1 MSFTDVERA
10 IKDAVDV
17 TPPLV
22 FQAKAYL
29 VSHVSGYTGQ
39 MIDLFSAEMGG
50 TFVQPV
56 VIHPSADQDAVIRD
70 VARWLSCQAAAREAV
85 WGLIGSGVLIP
96 RSGAMNEPELSVQW
110 TTVVPGSG
118 GTSSG
123 WSFGKAIP
131 VPDRVSLSVAGSTH
145 LTDGDLF
152 LHSLDVLDLDPQVS
166 ESLREAV
173 TCFRHDLYVP
183 AQVML
188 GRALEGCW
196 TVLGEVLVAAAPGET
211 AAQVFGKQLA
221 KGLHLAQLPSRVTSL
236 YTNVAYAGVAKS
248 SGVSQS
254 DLSTILLWTDTLRQ
268 SRNAVHHANNSTLGA
283 TWETTAA
290 LLMGAVPNIRALYAV
305 IKAAETTARV

>member
-1 MSFTDVERA
+1 MSYTDVELA
-10 IKDAVDV
+10 IKSAVEV
-17 TPPLV
+17 TPALV

-29 VSHVSGYTGQ
+29 VSHASGYSGQ

-50 TFVQPV
+50 AFVQPV
-56 VIHPSADQDAVIRD
+56 VVHPSVDQDAVVRS
-70 VARWLSCQAAAREAV
+70 VARWLSCQSAAREAV
-85 WGLIGSGVLIP
+85 WALIGAGVLIP

-131 VPDRVSLSVAGSTH
+131 VPDQVSLSVACSTP

-152 LHSLDVLDLDPQVS
+152 MHRLNVLDIDPQVS

-196 TVLGEVLVAAAPGET
+196 TILGEALVAAAPGET
-211 AAQVFGKQLA
+211 AAQGLGKQLA
-221 KGLHLAQLPSRVTSL
+221 KGLHLAQLLERVTSL
-236 YTNVAYAGVAKS
+236 YTNVAYAGVVKS

-254 DLSTILLWTDTLRQ
+254 DLSTIRLWTDTLRQ
-268 SRNAVHHANNSTLGA
+268 SRNAVHHAHDSTLRA

-305 IKAAETTARV
+305 IKTTKTTG